1 MLQVDR
7 EKTKC
12 SSLSKRPSYTA
23 CLNTLKGV
31 YQIRAFSSTL
41 LLSSGLKERPFILG
55 YRLHRSVLPFLKLI
69 IIIGL
74 PDFVQGIFCE
84 LPISL
89 RKTFSPEHD

>member
-41 LLSSGLKERPFILG
+41 LLSSGLKEILG

-74 PDFVQGIFCE
+74 PDFVQGIFSE